1 MRRRPSVRL
10 RITAVATAG
19 IAVTLGVAGFWLTSD
34 TADRQMGEVDAQL
47 RSDAEVTQRFIR
59 SRDPV
64 PDFGPTG
71 RVVQVIGA
79 DGAVIGAN
87 EESEG
92 DAPLLPR
99 TFPWADHPEGIAVTV
114 HHPELGRVRAWT
126 MPLEGRSAPWIVVGR
141 STEQLHRSTQSLRTT
156 LFVVVPLL
164 TVALGVL
171 IWLVVGRA
179 LRPVERIRA
188 SVSEITERDLS
199 QRVVASGT
207 GDEVDRLAV
216 TMNELLAR
224 LESASARERRLV
236 ADASHE
242 LRSPL
247 AAARALIESR
257 PVDPAERRRNDA
269 MALDALGRLQGLVDQ
284 LLELARH
291 DRPDAPPSRPVDLDE
306 LVLQHADVLRRTA
319 DLDVDTRAVSGGQV
333 MGSEEALG
341 RMVENLAAN
350 AARHARGAVAFTV
363 REDDGRVRVV
373 VADDGPGI
381 DPDQREAVF
390 ERFTR
395 LDEARARDRAGAGLG
410 LAIVARIVARHG
422 GTVRATAGPDDRGAA
437 IVVDLPAAAPA
448 DPLPA

>member
-1 MRRRPSVRL
+1 MRRRPSVRM
-10 RITAVATAG
+10 RITAIATAG
-19 IAVTLGVAGFWLTSD
+19 IAVTLGAAGFWLTND
-34 TADRQMGEVDAQL
+34 TAERQISEVDAQL
-47 RSDAEVTQRFIR
+47 RSDAVVTQRFIR

-71 RVVQVIGA
+71 RVVQVVDA
-79 DGAVIGAN
+79 DGTVIGSN

-92 DAPLLPR
+92 DAPLLPAS
-99 TFPWADHPEGIAVTV
+99 FPWKDHPEGIATTV
-114 HHPELGRVRAWT
+114 HHPELGRMRAWT

-141 STEQLHRSTQSLRTT
+141 STEQLHRSTQSLRAT
-156 LFVVVPLL
+156 LYVVVPLL
-164 TVALGVL
+164 TVVLGVL

-199 QRVVASGT
+199 QRVAASGT
-207 GDEVDRLAV
+207 GDEVDRLAA
-216 TMNELLAR
+216 TMNEMLAR
-224 LESASARERRLV
+224 LEHAATRERRLV

-257 PVDPAERRRNDA
+257 PADTAERERNDA
-269 MALDALGRLQGLVDQ
+269 MALEALARLQGLVDQ

-306 LVLQHADVLRRTA
+306 LALQHADVLRRTT
-319 DLDVDTRAVSGGQV
+319 DLAIDTRRVSGGQV

-350 AARHARGAVAFTV
+350 AARHARHQVTFTV
-363 REDDGRVRVV
+363 HEDDGRVEVV

-381 DPDQREAVF
+381 ESDQREAVF

-395 LDEARARDRAGAGLG
+395 LDEARARAGAGLG
-410 LAIVARIVARHG
+410 LAIVARIVERHG
-422 GTVRATAGPDDRGAA
+422 GTVRATAGPGATGAA
-437 IVVDLPAAAPA
+437 IVVDLPAAVPA
-448 DPLPA
+448 DPLPT